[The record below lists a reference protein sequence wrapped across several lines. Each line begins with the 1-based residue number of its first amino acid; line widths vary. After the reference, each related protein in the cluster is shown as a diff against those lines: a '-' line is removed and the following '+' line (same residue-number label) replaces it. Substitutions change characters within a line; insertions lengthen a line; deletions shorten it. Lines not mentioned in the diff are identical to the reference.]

1 MQKENKRFKYYPLHY
16 YSMETENNNEIYE
29 LTCEVCGKIIKSLS
43 ENQANFNMK
52 QHKLIH
58 EKDGN

>member
-1 MQKENKRFKYYPLHY
+1 MVEQKD
-16 YSMETENNNEIYE
+16 NEIYE
-29 LTCEVCGKIIKSLS
+29 LKCNHPGCNKVIRSLS

-58 EKDGN
+58 EVELEDDWNKQ